1 MSNPDSRV
9 ASLLTS
15 VERMKTSIW
24 DVLVRD
30 PYVTTGDKDNIMR
43 NMNKIVRILQDAERR
58 SRGDIPTTP
67 DSNREARRRQ
77 SQYKKMMGV
86 ESLIDS
92 TK

>member
-30 PYVTTGDKDNIMR
+30 PYVTTRDKDNIMR
-43 NMNKIVRILQDAERR
+43 NMNRIVRILQDADRR
-58 SRGDIPTTP
+58 SRGDIPRTP
-67 DSNREARRRQ
+67 DSNREAKRRQ